1 MLTLDISELQNYV
14 QVQLFYVLSSVISF
28 KISIN
33 VQIHTD
39 FVNVYTEFVETWG
52 KSDNAEISKTR
63 QCPVLE

>member
-14 QVQLFYVLSSVISF
+14 QVQLFYVSSVISF

-33 VQIHTD
+33 VQTHMD

-52 KSDNAEISKTR
+52 KSDNMEISKTR